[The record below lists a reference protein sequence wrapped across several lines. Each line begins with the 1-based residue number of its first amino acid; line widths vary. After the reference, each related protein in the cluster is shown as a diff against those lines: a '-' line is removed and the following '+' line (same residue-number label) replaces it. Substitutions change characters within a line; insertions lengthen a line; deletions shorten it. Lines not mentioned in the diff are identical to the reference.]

1 METEQEKQWRKD
13 PKNWAWGMFYYNRE
27 DKRLLPPKYYKEMGW
42 TVNFANPKSILALFG
57 LIAFALLLAFFFSKS
72 RC

>member
-1 METEQEKQWRKD
+1 
-13 PKNWAWGMFYYNRE
+13 MFYYNRE